1 MRGALKAVIVVLVV
15 LIALG
20 VVNMLVL
27 DSQTKPA
34 AVTADG
40 GSIESA
46 SSVELQV
53 FDSPATGTGP
63 EGAPIV
69 LLHCFGCSSQW
80 WNPILAKLNER
91 HRVIRVDLVGHG
103 GSEKPQ
109 SGYEIDTQGA
119 AVAEALNSLGIQ
131 GAVVV
136 GHSLGGMVV
145 LRLALRRPEVVS
157 AVVLAGAAGLSIGNV
172 WGRQLLS
179 IFTAVRPGRIAARY
193 RRLVSRSGLLRR
205 LVFGFV
211 SVADPVGLT
220 DEAVEGFLAGQL
232 LHTDVDSAWQ
242 ALRRDD
248 PRQELEAVRSP
259 VLVLW
264 GAEDVQLPLDDAFE
278 YTRRLRARLRV
289 IPGCGHLL
297 IGERP
302 DACADAVETFL
313 RDSGLERHHLA
324 V

>member
-1 MRGALKAVIVVLVV
+1 MTYAKVAGLEERFADVKGVRIRYFVGGDGPPLILVHGLGGAASNWTELAPLLLRQYRLLV
-15 LIALG
+15 
-20 VVNMLVL
+20 
-27 DSQTKPA
+27 P
-34 AVTADG
+34 
-40 GSIESA
+40 
-46 SSVELQV
+46 
-53 FDSPATGTGP
+53 
-63 EGAPIV
+63 
-69 LLHCFGCSSQW
+69 
-80 WNPILAKLNER
+80 
-91 HRVIRVDLVGHG
+91 DLPGHG
-103 GSEKPQ
+103 ASTALPAV
-109 SGYEIDTQGA
+109 SGLQPYADRVA
-119 AVAEALNSLGIQ
+119 RVAELEGMLPAP
-131 GAVVV
+131 VV

-145 LRLALRRPEVVS
+145 LRLALRRPDDVE

-179 IFTAVRPGRIAARY
+179 VFTTVRPGRLAGRY
-193 RRLVSRSGLLRR
+193 RSLVQRSRLLRR

-211 SVADPVGLT
+211 SVSDPVGLT
-220 DEAVEGFLAGQL
+220 DQAVEGFLAGQL

-248 PRQELEAVRSP
+248 PRQELEAVRGP

-302 DACADAVETFL
+302 EACADAIETFL
-313 RDSGLERHHLA
+313 VESLRSEYSSRTNQRR
-324 V
+324 